1 MPCGG
6 NAPFI
11 AMQKILGYMRKA
23 ILDYGMI
30 KEGDRVAVGVSG
42 GKDSVAL
49 LVGLCRLREFV
60 GIDYTVTAITVDPGF
75 GGVETDYA
83 AVGEI
88 CARYGVEHRIRRSEL
103 AHIIFEERKEKSP
116 CSLCARM
123 RRGMLHDMVRDA
135 GCNKLALGHHRDDAV
150 ETFVMNLFHEGRV
163 GCFQPVTY
171 LSRKDLTMI
180 RPLIFAPE
188 RDIASAVR
196 RNSLPI
202 VKSKCPVDGVTARQ
216 ETKQWLKGMEK
227 NGYPG
232 LTKRLFGA
240 IQRGHI
246 SGW

>member
-1 MPCGG
+1 
-6 NAPFI
+6 
-11 AMQKILGYMRKA
+11 MQSILGYMRKA
-23 ILDYGMI
+23 ILDYNMI
-30 KEGDRVAVGVSG
+30 ENGDRVAVGVSG

-49 LVGLCRLREFV
+49 LVGLCRLRDFI
-60 GIDYTVTAITVDPGF
+60 GIDYSVTAITIDPGF

-83 AVGEI
+83 AISELCG
-88 CARYGVEHRIRRSEL
+88 RYGVEHRIRRSEL
-103 AHIIFEERKEKSP
+103 AEIIFNDRKEKSP

-123 RRGMLHDMVRDA
+123 RRGMLHDMVKDA
-135 GCNKLALGHHRDDAV
+135 DCNKLALGHHYNDAV

-188 RDIASAVR
+188 RDVIRAVR
-196 RNSLPI
+196 RQNLPV
-202 VKSKCPVDGVTARQ
+202 VKSKCPVDGVTSRE
-216 ETKQWLKGMEK
+216 ETKNWLVHMEK

-240 IQRGHI
+240 IRRGHV